1 MNGTNSMDVK
11 PLHHFRFWCQKVL
24 PLVYDD
30 SLSYY
35 EVLCKV
41 VNYINNLIG
50 TNNEIIK
57 YVDELKAELKVVQDW
72 IDNFDTSF
80 AESIIR
86 EYLATMIF
94 VEISAAGYFI
104 YYIPENW
111 NDVSFN
117 TTGLDISNEELS
129 DNGHVANYE
138 YGRLVLSMYA
148 DS

>member
-1 MNGTNSMDVK
+1 MNNLKTSGTVSTLK
-11 PLHHFRFWCQKVL
+11 YWCYKVL

-35 EVLCKV
+35 ELLCKV
-41 VNYINNLIG
+41 VSKL
-50 TNNEIIK
+50 NEVIEK
-57 YVDELKAELKVVQDW
+57 YSSFDDVVTEIQSAIDELQKQ
-72 IDNFDTSF
+72 IDAFDTTF
-80 AESIIR
+80 IETLIKDK
-86 EYLATMIF
+86 LANMIY
-94 VEISAAGYFI
+94 VGISDAGYII

-117 TTGLDISNEELS
+117 TTGLDITNEQLS

-148 DS
+148 DA